1 MLGFLDDVFDI
12 RWRYKIPIPIISSV
26 PLLVVYYAGGGGTS
40 VVVPSWPFQ
49 LREWVGGDVINLGK

>member
-26 PLLVVYYAGGGGTS
+26 PLLVVYYAGGGGTNI
-40 VVVPSWPFQ
+40 VVPSWPVA
-49 LREWVGGDVINLGK
+49 LRGMVGGEVLNLGE